1 MELNEKDILGIWV
14 SASGKS
20 VLEFLENGKFELRSK
35 DKRGNSDSQNQTHG
49 QFEITN
55 SGIFLKLT
63 PNDVNDKGE
72 IVREYLHE
80 SPHACK
86 ANGSNPYLLDC
97 NFDLENL
104 DWIFQFDILI
114 EKLSESKAILAIG
127 RFTVYSDKICVY
139 SMEKIPPFEV
149 SLSQYKNEL
158 LNIKLIK
165 SNGKATFF
173 INDKLENTIQLNY
186 HNSCRW
192 HQINFD
198 KFSGIIKNIK
208 VYIKPQLLIGPLL
221 ITRKSEF
228 PYSIYQL
235 KLPRPLLTLDLCN
248 TLEACEFQPDENRG
262 RTERF
267 VDVKK
272 NLYGRGGDQFVDE
285 DFYKVGFVFHL
296 FCFRE

>member
-1 MELNEKDILGIWV
+1 MSSILSQVNFDSLYIKELVNKVE
-14 SASGKS
+14 GKS

-114 EKLSESKAILAIG
+114 EKLS
-127 RFTVYSDKICVY
+127 RNC
-139 SMEKIPPFEV
+139 
-149 SLSQYKNEL
+149 
-158 LNIKLIK
+158 IK
-165 SNGKATFF
+165 S
-173 INDKLENTIQLNY
+173 I
-186 HNSCRW
+186 
-192 HQINFD
+192 
-198 KFSGIIKNIK
+198 
-208 VYIKPQLLIGPLL
+208 
-221 ITRKSEF
+221 
-228 PYSIYQL
+228 
-235 KLPRPLLTLDLCN
+235 
-248 TLEACEFQPDENRG
+248 
-262 RTERF
+262 
-267 VDVKK
+267 
-272 NLYGRGGDQFVDE
+272 
-285 DFYKVGFVFHL
+285 
-296 FCFRE
+296 